1 MTDPLWK
8 MVREK
13 YPQARLVEIW
23 GDSVEFWLD
32 GIRWMAVFDD
42 LQTKIEGVYDM
53 SSECDDEI

>member
-13 YPQARLVEIW
+13 YPEARLVEIW

-32 GIRWMAVFDD
+32 GRRMKWLCLTISK
-42 LQTKIEGVYDM
+42 TP
-53 SSECDDEI
+53 